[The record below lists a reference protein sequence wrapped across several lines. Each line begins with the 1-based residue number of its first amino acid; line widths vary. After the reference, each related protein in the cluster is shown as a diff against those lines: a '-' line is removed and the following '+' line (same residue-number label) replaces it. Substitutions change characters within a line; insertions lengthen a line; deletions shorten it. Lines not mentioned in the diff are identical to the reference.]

1 MNSANYIRTILICNI
16 VMAFI
21 SLLKYIVS
29 VVMNTKVLL
38 YLKSIDEVVWKHRLD
53 FFLWF
58 LFVVI
63 AGQLGTIINL
73 INRCVF
79 DGWVL
84 SQSLLA
90 DSASGNFYTFALV
103 LVTST
108 IGNIFIKL
116 TRKSE
121 HDHRKAIVF
130 FVALCLFLM
139 LFDAVFFSFATQ
151 DYAAEYK
158 KVAAA
163 NISFDWWQFAFFL
176 FAILAAII
184 SFGFE
189 RIDCHK
195 EYNYLDEENKTV
207 TRLVN
212 KEQQPVTQ
220 TPEGI
225 ALE

>member
-1 MNSANYIRTILICNI
+1 
-16 VMAFI
+16 MA
-21 SLLKYIVS
+21 S
-29 VVMNTKVLL
+29 VKSKFQWLMRIKVLL
-38 YLKSIDEVVWKHRLD
+38 YLKSIVEVVWKHRLD

-63 AGQLGTIINL
+63 AGQLGTIINF

-79 DGWVL
+79 GGWKL

-116 TRKSE
+116 TCKSE
-121 HDHRKAIVF
+121 HDHRKAIVVF
-130 FVALCLFLM
+130 IALCLFLM

-151 DYAAEYK
+151 GYAVEYK
-158 KVAAA
+158 NVVTA
-163 NISFDWWQFAFFL
+163 NIHCDWWQLSFFILAIFA
-176 FAILAAII
+176 AIL
-184 SFGFE
+184 SFGLE
-189 RIDCHK
+189 RMDGHK

-207 TRLVN
+207 TKLVKN
-212 KEQQPVTQ
+212 EQQPVTQ

-225 ALE
+225 AL

>member
-1 MNSANYIRTILICNI
+1 MECLTTMSKR
-16 VMAFI
+16 MASTFMGI
-21 SLLKYIVS
+21 
-29 VVMNTKVLL
+29 KVLL
-38 YLKSIDEVVWKHRLD
+38 YLKSILEVVWKHRLD

-63 AGQLGTIINL
+63 AGQLGTIINF

-79 DGWVL
+79 GGWAL

-90 DSASGNFYTFALV
+90 DSVSGNFYTFALV

-116 TRKSE
+116 TCKSE
-121 HDHRKAIVF
+121 HDHRKAIVVF
-130 FVALCLFLM
+130 IALCLFLM

-151 DYAAEYK
+151 DYAVEYK
-158 KVAAA
+158 
-163 NISFDWWQFAFFL
+163 NIKAENIHFDWWQLSFFILAIFA
-176 FAILAAII
+176 AIL
-184 SFGFE
+184 SLGLE
-189 RIDCHK
+189 RMDGHK

-207 TRLVN
+207 TKLVKN
-212 KEQQPVTQ
+212 EQQPVTQ

-225 ALE
+225 AL